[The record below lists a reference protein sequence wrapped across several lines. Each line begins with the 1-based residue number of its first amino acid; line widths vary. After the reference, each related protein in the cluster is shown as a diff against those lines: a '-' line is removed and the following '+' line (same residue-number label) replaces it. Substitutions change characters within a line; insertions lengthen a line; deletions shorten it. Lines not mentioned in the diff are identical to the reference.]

1 MFFGRIRQT
10 AILGTGGTFKM
21 WKPARVTIIGGSTAS
36 GHSVEQAKTF
46 GCLVAEQ
53 LGVPFQFY
61 TSDLAKIADLNE
73 IVKNREISED
83 DLVLILAGIGDSWPQ
98 PQGIFAKIL
107 PPSWRGAGK
116 MNPAARKSRSLVKRI
131 RQRIRHFM
139 KFTIKMFFW
148 ILGFYRPDT
157 SKSDF
162 AREVRSIAETLNTVN
177 CRTVWMFPQKPRIFS
192 TFIELNTVRKYVGL
206 ITTELARTHNP
217 RIFPFDI
224 NTVIDDQADI
234 LGDGLHLAESGHA
247 KVAIEIV
254 RLFNESVS
262 TS

>member
-1 MFFGRIRQT
+1 
-10 AILGTGGTFKM
+10 M

-46 GCLVAEQ
+46 GCLVAEN
-53 LGVPFQFY
+53 LGVPFIFY

-73 IVKNREISED
+73 TVKTREISED

-116 MNPAARKSRSLVKRI
+116 LNPAARKSRSLVKRI

-139 KFTIKMFFW
+139 KFSIKMFFW

-157 SKSDF
+157 SKADF
-162 AREVRSIAETLNTVN
+162 AREVRSITDTLNTVN
-177 CRTVWMFPQKPRIFS
+177 CRTIWMFPQKPRIFS

-206 ITTELARTHNP
+206 ITTELERTPNP
-217 RIFPFDI
+217 RIFPLDI

-247 KVAIEIV
+247 KVATEIV
-254 RLFNESVS
+254 RLFNESVAGS
-262 TS
+262 